1 MQQPEIKPQCVR
13 LVPKA
18 PIFGKISR
26 FRRNPEPAIFR
37 KICQFWKSKIA
48 KFPEKFGVLAEI
60 SGKFGTFGIIVLCI
74 GSIPATIGGFP
85 TKAPTFSTAVPFY
98 VIIIIYINIIII
110 FKYINF

>member
-85 TKAPTFSTAVPFY
+85 TGAPTFSTAVPFY
-98 VIIIIYINIIII
+98 VIIL
-110 FKYINF
+110 KTL

>member
-37 KICQFWKSKIA
+37 KICQFWKSKII
-48 KFPEKFGVLAEI
+48 KFPEKFGILAEI

-74 GSIPATIGGFP
+74 RSIPATISEFP
-85 TKAPTFSTAVPFY
+85 TGAPTFSTAILFY
-98 VIIIIYINIIII
+98 VIIFFFFNNYI
-110 FKYINF
+110 FK